1 MSLIKTILL
10 FGIIAFN
17 FASNVWSNEQSLLG
31 DWKAE
36 LKVAGTSLPLIIHLT
51 SENKNLKGMLDTP
64 SQGGFGIL
72 MTKLELNTNQLLFS
86 ISGLS
91 IHYEGTFNSTT
102 GRIEGNFIQGSVYPL
117 NFERIT
123 KSQSNN
129 FNDVVGTWNG
139 IIPIPNNPLSFVLH
153 LKIEEGK
160 LVASG
165 DSPDQNSFGMEIEK
179 VDFKNGQLVFSK
191 ASLEMSYTGHLSLD
205 KKRFEGVF
213 TQKGNSLGLDFSQ
226 DALKKKQ

>member
-1 MSLIKTILL
+1 MNFIKIILL
-10 FGIIAFN
+10 FGIITFN
-17 FASNVWSNEQSLLG
+17 FASNVWSNEPSLLG

-51 SENKNLKGMLDTP
+51 SENKNLIGTLDTP
-64 SQGGFGIL
+64 NQGGFAIP
-72 MTKLELNTNQLLFS
+72 MTKVELSTNQLVFS

-91 IHYEGTFNSTT
+91 IHYEGKLNSTT

-123 KSQSNN
+123 KSQSNDN
-129 FNDVVGTWNG
+129 KDIVGTWNG

-153 LKIEEGK
+153 LKIEKGR

-165 DSPDQNSFGMEIEK
+165 DSPGQNSFAMKIEK
-179 VDFKNGQLVFSK
+179 VGFENGELVFSK
-191 ASLEMSYTGHLSLD
+191 ASLDMSYIGHLSQD
-205 KKRFEGVF
+205 KKSIEGVF
-213 TQKGNSLGLDFSQ
+213 TQKGKSLGLNFSH
-226 DALKKKQ
+226 DAFKKKQ